1 MPKTTQQGSAKET
14 EIPQT
19 LQRSDEKAQRTWAK
33 AYDSAM
39 DEYDDESRAAQTAWA
54 ALKHTHEKV
63 GDHWRPKDDSGP
75 SDSRAEGGRQSGG
88 ETAGGV
94 NANATKD
101 ELYEQAQELDVD
113 GRSTMSKDELVEALE
128 DESDRRTKKS
138 AD

>member
-1 MPKTTQQGSAKET
+1 MPKTTQQGNAKQT

-39 DEYDDESRAAQTAWA
+39 EEYDDEARAAQTAWA
-54 ALKHTHEKV
+54 ALKQTHEKV
-63 GDHWRPKDDSGP
+63 GDRWQSKDAAGP
-75 SDSRAEGGRQSGG
+75 SDSRAEGDRDSG

-94 NANATKD
+94 NARATKD
-101 ELYEQAQELDVD
+101 ELYEQAQEMDVD

>member
-1 MPKTTQQGSAKET
+1 MPKTSQQGNAKET

-54 ALKHTHEKV
+54 ALKRTHEKV
-63 GDHWRPKDDSGP
+63 GDSWQPKDDPGP
-75 SDSRAEGGRQSGG
+75 SDSRAEGGRQSGD
-88 ETAGGV
+88 TAGGV

-101 ELYEQAQELDVD
+101 ELYEQAQELGVD
-113 GRSTMSKDELVEALE
+113 GRSTMSKEELVDALE
-128 DESDRRTKKS
+128 DESERRTKKS

>member
-1 MPKTTQQGSAKET
+1 MPKTTQQGNAKET

-19 LQRSDEKAQRTWAK
+19 LQRSDQKAQRTWAK

-39 DEYDDESRAAQTAWA
+39 EEYDDESRAAQTAWA
-54 ALKHTHEKV
+54 ALKRTYEKV
-63 GDHWRPKDDSGP
+63 GDLWQPKDDSGP
-75 SDSRAEGGRQSGG
+75 SDSRAEGSRRSG

-101 ELYEQAQELDVD
+101 DLYEQAQELDVD

>member
-1 MPKTTQQGSAKET
+1 MPKTTQHGNAKET

-54 ALKHTHEKV
+54 ALKRTHEKV
-63 GDHWRPKDDSGP
+63 GDRWQPKDDSGP

-88 ETAGGV
+88 ETAGGI

-101 ELYEQAQELDVD
+101 ELYEQAQELGVD